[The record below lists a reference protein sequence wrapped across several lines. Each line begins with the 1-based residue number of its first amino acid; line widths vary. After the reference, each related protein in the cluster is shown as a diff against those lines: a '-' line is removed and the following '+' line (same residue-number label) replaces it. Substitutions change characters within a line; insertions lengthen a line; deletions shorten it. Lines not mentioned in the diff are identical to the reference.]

1 MFADITSNSIANIAA
16 HQMGKKVGVLGDSNT
31 AIAYNIQSSFGN
43 WNLQGWPAWLRIL
56 SKQSLIMSSSN
67 VYATNGATT
76 SVLISTWLSTA
87 VAAQLDIYVVAIG
100 VNDCQTM
107 SVATYSANIDTI
119 CNALLSTGA
128 IVVLVTI
135 HPNTVCSA
143 AQFKILNQMNN
154 VLRAKAASNSRI
166 LLADPIPYLAD
177 MTVTT
182 GAPVSGML
190 YDTVHYA
197 NKGAYLVA
205 KTIWNVL
212 SSYTP
217 YTDKRFNFPN
227 DVWANDNVNGNLLT
241 NGMLNGSSGSVDAGV
256 GLSGVA
262 PNNWTFHLGSASGT
276 MAVVGS
282 KVAKNNGE
290 QGGWFRAT
298 FSGTPVAA
306 KSIYLLQS
314 ISYGGGSYSA
324 GDVIE
329 MTAEF
334 RINSGSAGIRG
345 VFAQISDAS
354 SGSTGENDG
363 TSSTGHL
370 IYSGDTITGVL
381 KPEPHTIVASAG
393 SVLCSVIIQTDAAAT
408 SGDIDIGPI
417 SVRKIT

>member
-227 DVWANDNVNGNLLT
+227 DVWASGNVNGNLLT
-241 NGMLNGSSGSVDAGV
+241 NGMLNGSAGTV
-256 GLSGVA
+256 TGGGAASGVS
-262 PNNWTFHLGSASGT
+262 PTSWTFSAASSGT
-276 MAVVGS
+276 MGVVGS
-282 KVAKNNGE
+282 KVAKTNDE
-290 QGGWFRAT
+290 QGEWFRMT
-298 FSGTPVAA
+298 FSGTPVAR
-306 KSIYLLQS
+306 KMPKISQS
-314 ISYGGGSYSA
+314 ITTNYSQ
-324 GDVIE
+324 GDVIQLA
-329 MTAEF
+329 AEF
-334 RINSGSAGIRG
+334 RINSGSTGIEAI
-345 VFAQISDAS
+345 FAEIFDATT
-354 SGSTGENDG
+354 GSTGSRDG
-363 TSSTGHL
+363 VTSSGHE
-370 IYSGDTITGVL
+370 IFSGDTIQGVL
-381 KPEPHTIVASAG
+381 LTEPYAITG
-393 SVLCSVIIQTDAAAT
+393 SSGTVQFNICVQTNAAAT
-408 SGDIDIGPI
+408 SGDMDIGPI